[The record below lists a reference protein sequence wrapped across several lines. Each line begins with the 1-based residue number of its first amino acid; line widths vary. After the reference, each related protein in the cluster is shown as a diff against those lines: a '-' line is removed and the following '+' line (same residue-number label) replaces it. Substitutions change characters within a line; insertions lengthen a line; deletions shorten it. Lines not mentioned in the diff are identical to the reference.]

1 MVYPL
6 LEVLQKKNKKV
17 LVLEKNK
24 KFGEETSSRN
34 SGVIHAGIYYPK
46 NSLKAKLCVK
56 GNSEIYSY
64 AKERGIGHNKCGK
77 LIIANNLS
85 EEKNSFKN
93 KKKCKRKWYF
103 IKVYK

>member
-1 MVYPL
+1 MQEFIIP
-6 LEVLQKKNKKV
+6 KKLRLRLN
-17 LVLEKNK
+17 
-24 KFGEETSSRN
+24 
-34 SGVIHAGIYYPK
+34 Y
-46 NSLKAKLCVK
+46 VK

-85 EEKNSFKN
+85 EEKILSKIKKN
-93 KKKCKRKWYF
+93 AKKWYF